1 MEFTIKE
8 CSKILKTL
16 PIGYY
21 CGGGK
26 ISLSLSETE
35 ATSFY
40 NGADNSITISYPII
54 AKGLEKVTDEAWKE
68 TAVRSMLYHEVSH
81 AILTPTNIFK
91 YCWDEEEK
99 FIVNVFED
107 ERIET
112 ILNSYY
118 LDVNF
123 KQNLF
128 NIVGEKPTIE
138 KDNPQSIFYAL
149 VRYRFGEKRL
159 LDKVSEI
166 IEKYK
171 DINRNTEY
179 DPDNKIYRYYHE
191 IKNLYNEIKDAVE
204 LKSINPDSMEQ
215 DNDALKGF
223 NSDNVQTGKPKAS
236 KNENEGESESKSE
249 SESESGSKSENEN
262 ESGSENKSGN
272 SNNEENS
279 VTEEARNINEDLR
292 NMIKNI
298 ISNVENNGLTEEQNI
313 DLRKAEKTLE
323 MIITNFNKKNSGGNG
338 YNGYSGIFNP
348 RAVIRDDYKY
358 FDRIASINGNNT
370 FGTCHLNLVI
380 DRSGSFEYNTHIINS
395 LLIMLTKIERKNPN
409 FSMDV
414 SFINTQFKTCKTFK
428 DRRIKCGGGNDIPEN
443 WKEIMGK
450 LQKNNSYNYNIVLF
464 DGDALSDNYS
474 SFDKLKK
481 IFKQLDQPNTTLIT
495 DKDNVTYMKDNKFT
509 KAKVIVTRDYTDE
522 LISNIIKAFSRMFS

>member
-1 MEFTIKE
+1 MEFTINE
-8 CSKILKTL
+8 CSMILKTL

-26 ISLSLSETE
+26 IGLSLSETE
-35 ATSFY
+35 ETSFY
-40 NGADNSITISYPII
+40 SGADNSITISYPII

-81 AILTPTNIFK
+81 AILTPTNIYH
-91 YCWDEEEK
+91 YCYNEEDR
-99 FIVNVFED
+99 FITNVFED

-128 NIVGEKPTIE
+128 NIAGEKPTIE
-138 KDNPQSIFYAL
+138 EDNPRSIFYAL

-171 DINRNTEY
+171 HINRNFEY
-179 DPDNKIYRYYHE
+179 DPKDEIYGYYHE
-191 IKNLYNEIKDAVE
+191 IKDLYNEIKDEV
-204 LKSINPDSMEQ
+204 KSKSVNPNSMEQ
-215 DNDALKGF
+215 DNDALKDF

-236 KNENEGESESKSE
+236 KDGKKGESKSDKE
-249 SESESGSKSENEN
+249 
-262 ESGSENKSGN
+262 N
-272 SNNEENS
+272 SNEEENS
-279 VTEEARNINEDLR
+279 AAEGTQDIDENLR
-292 NMIKNI
+292 NMVKNI
-298 ISNVENNGLTEEQNI
+298 ISNAKNNGLTEQQNI

-348 RAVIRDDYKY
+348 RAVTRDDYKY

-380 DRSGSFEYNTHIINS
+380 DCSGSFYWNTNIINS
-395 LLIMLTKIERKNPN
+395 LLIMLSKIERKNPN

-414 SFINTQFKTCKTFK
+414 SFINTEFKTCKTFK
-428 DRRIKCGGGNDIPEN
+428 DRKIKCEDGNDIPEN
-443 WKEIMGK
+443 WKEIMRK

-464 DGDALSDNYS
+464 DGDALSDNRNG
-474 SFDKLKK
+474 FFKQKK

-495 DKDNVTYMKDNKFT
+495 DSDNIKYMRDNKFT
-509 KAKVIVTRDYTDE
+509 NAKVIVTEHYTDE
-522 LISNIIKAFSRMFS
+522 LINNIIKAFSRMFS